1 MPEEYAGSFYAG
13 KILGYAEKDGG
24 DVIGVTYVTVNFDA
38 ATVSSNMEKFG
49 WTGSFKVDEVEKE
62 DLVYYTATN
71 GAFAESN
78 SPVSDSQA

>member
-1 MPEEYAGSFYAG
+1 
-13 KILGYAEKDGG
+13 
-24 DVIGVTYVTVNFDA
+24 
-38 ATVSSNMEKFG
+38 MEKFG